1 MRFLKLL
8 AALAAVVLIH
18 LAAAGL
24 WDDFPRTV
32 DLFVVLVVLQALGAG
47 SLPGMVGGM
56 VVGLTH
62 DILTG
67 GPYGLYGFADT
78 IVGYLTARTAQRLI
92 IDRASR
98 VMAVVIVA
106 TLLQQAIIA
115 ALAALLL
122 DGATFPT
129 PVWWGVKAL
138 ASGAVATVAHG
149 AVEVLRG
156 TRARRQRDRRSR
168 LRLGK

>member
-8 AALAAVVLIH
+8 VALAAVVSIH
-18 LAAAGL
+18 LAAAWL
-24 WDDFPRTV
+24 WTDFPRTV
-32 DLFVVLVVLQALGAG
+32 DLFVVLVVLQALGAS
-47 SLPGMVGGM
+47 SLSGTLGGM
-56 VVGLTH
+56 VAGLAH

-98 VMAVVIVA
+98 VMAVVTVA
-106 TLLQQAIIA
+106 TLVQQAIIA

-122 DGATFPT
+122 DGATSPT
-129 PVWWGVKAL
+129 LGWWGIKAL
-138 ASGAVATVAHG
+138 ATGAVATVAHG

-156 TRARRQRDRRSR
+156 TRARRSRDRRSR